1 MNQVERPP
9 IEGAPVVGVT
19 GTYYTDLNDVR
30 FEIAL
35 DTAKKWKE
43 LELPF
48 VVVDGSPDSKVA
60 GALRARGA
68 TVLTAYALGIAS

>member
-1 MNQVERPP
+1 MDQVKSPR

-19 GTYYTDLNDVR
+19 GTYYTDRNDVR

-35 DTAKKWKE
+35 DTAEKWKE

-60 GALRARGA
+60 GALRARGP
-68 TVLTAYALGIAS
+68 LY